1 MVQKKACLDIIT
13 SKDSLIREFKKQL
26 KLKDEE
32 AVKSLKRYG
41 EDVEELL
48 KRMRREIRE
57 LQQHYEVRRKGG
69 HKRGRGGSRAEG
81 EGAPRWENDMFSW
94 DIPSDTCGCGGGLKV
109 EMDAIETAF
118 LMERDESV
126 KKQQGE
132 MEGLLER
139 RRQKELAYMKA
150 KQLRE
155 ETYQKE
161 IQDLLVQVREWQA
174 RRWGRYRGET
184 MDGGRAH
191 VL

>member
-1 MVQKKACLDIIT
+1 
-13 SKDSLIREFKKQL
+13 
-26 KLKDEE
+26 
-32 AVKSLKRYG
+32 
-41 EDVEELL
+41 
-48 KRMRREIRE
+48 
-57 LQQHYEVRRKGG
+57 
-69 HKRGRGGSRAEG
+69 
-81 EGAPRWENDMFSW
+81 
-94 DIPSDTCGCGGGLKV
+94 LKV

-161 IQDLLVQVREWQA
+161 IQDLLVQVREWEA
-174 RRWGRYRGET
+174 RQ
-184 MDGGRAH
+184 
-191 VL
+191 

>member
-1 MVQKKACLDIIT
+1 M
-13 SKDSLIREFKKQL
+13 
-26 KLKDEE
+26 
-32 AVKSLKRYG
+32 
-41 EDVEELL
+41 
-48 KRMRREIRE
+48 
-57 LQQHYEVRRKGG
+57 
-69 HKRGRGGSRAEG
+69 
-81 EGAPRWENDMFSW
+81 
-94 DIPSDTCGCGGGLKV
+94 KV